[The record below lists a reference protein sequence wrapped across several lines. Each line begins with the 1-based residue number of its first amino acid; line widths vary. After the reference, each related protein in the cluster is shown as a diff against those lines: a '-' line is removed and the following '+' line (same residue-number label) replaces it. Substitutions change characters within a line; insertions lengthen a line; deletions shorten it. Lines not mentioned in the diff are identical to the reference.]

1 MIRLTIGTNTERK
14 TVLVE
19 PTETLSNI
27 LRNNEV
33 NTAGAAL
40 HLNGSLIPGAALDDT
55 LEELDILDNTS
66 VSLIAVVKADSAF

>member
-19 PTETLSNI
+19 PTETLHDI
-27 LRNNEV
+27 LVNNEV
-33 NTAGAAL
+33 NTTGAAL
-40 HLNGSLIPGAALDDT
+40 HLNGSLIPGAAMHDT